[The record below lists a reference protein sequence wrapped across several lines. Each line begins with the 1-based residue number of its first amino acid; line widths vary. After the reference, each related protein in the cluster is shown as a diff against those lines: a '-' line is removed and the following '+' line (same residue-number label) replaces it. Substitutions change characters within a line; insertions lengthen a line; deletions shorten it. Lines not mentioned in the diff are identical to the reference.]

1 MDEKVKEQILAIR
14 DTGLTNMFDVNTV
27 QRLAYERDFYE
38 LVLYLEDHRKEYVN
52 FILTGVDAIP
62 NWLNA
67 ESDDDTVVEHS
78 EGQTINISHSNVVFF
93 D

>member
-27 QRLAYERDFYE
+27 QRLAYEKDLYE

-52 FILTGVDAIP
+52 FILTGEA
-62 NWLNA
+62 
-67 ESDDDTVVEHS
+67 
-78 EGQTINISHSNVVFF
+78 
-93 D
+93 

>member
-27 QRLAYERDFYE
+27 QQLAYERDFYE

-52 FILTGVDAIP
+52 FILTGEA
-62 NWLNA
+62 
-67 ESDDDTVVEHS
+67 
-78 EGQTINISHSNVVFF
+78 
-93 D
+93 